1 MSTYNVKESEYPAKS
16 RSARRRQAGV
26 TYTGTSASPVVGGG
40 GTGTPAPVPEHDLL
54 AGITS
59 IDGAYPETAR
69 GIHLTAAA
77 ADQLKALLTNILT
90 VLTTADTTTP
100 AADNNV
106 FSALRTLHEI
116 ANRAISKTE
125 DDTAAGVISFMEGM
139 RSANHD
145 PLSPLGPGM
154 SLRALKDVN
163 GNHTGYWELIVDY
176 LTVNARATFKEILVE
191 QISHVGGSLLLSP
204 ASMECTEVVQILDT
218 DGITVTRYRCYMDEN
233 KTNRWKVGDQALCQQ
248 FLLPT
253 TRRYWRYVVAVGDH
267 YIDLS
272 ATDCEP
278 NSDIPQV
285 DDNIIQFGSRTD
297 SARRSAI
304 LITSYGDAGP
314 SITMY
319 KNIGVLLSG
328 ETSPFTLTNRAKTS
342 IGGTLSRFVG
352 QIIVEGEDG
361 TEYAVSPY
369 KGQWVSGTTAYFNDE
384 YSYNGSTWICK
395 ASPTTTVAPAD
406 GAYWEEKVSKG
417 DKGDIGATP
426 TTYWLTTPPS
436 ITRSSAGAYTPASFS
451 VYAYKSSGPIPELH
465 SGQFVISETEDGST
479 YVVKYTSSANESGK
493 SYTPTSNAVKS
504 FKVILRKSIT
514 DSSVLDEQVIP
525 VVLQGAN
532 GTDGVS
538 YILSGNANV
547 VTKTVALSTVTYTP
561 STLSFYPRKKV
572 GAAVPIAPADCS
584 FKIQGWNGTGWVDIS
599 NIASATELTYSV
611 PVSSTYTQYRAQMYL
626 SSVMLNEL
634 VVNVV
639 EDAKSGKDAL
649 AFLIGGWSS
658 YEEYVASAM
667 YGQSIIVG
675 GYIRTI
681 LIEVESLFA
690 KALQISTI
698 ADLVGTQ
705 FDANLVTVT
714 QQKGMT
720 FPALINGTDTNLN
733 ITPQSLPE
741 LSAFLS
747 ASSLSGTNYLTAFAN
762 EVWSSSGGPQYGE
775 KTKISPS
782 YQTIPAGVNSLKWSS
797 INLSATFV
805 VPSGGSGDPDRK
817 GGLWISLYAH
827 FYNSS
832 TYLGRQFMGTVGG
845 MGTTRTYSL
854 SGTVSAGQCSVPT
867 NANRVY
873 LYAQF
878 ACDVIYTTQ
887 TAPDC
892 TLNFTALPSLA
903 YFSSS
908 TGVYKT
914 QVAPDGIAVARDS
927 NNYLHAK
934 AGNNKMLLSF
944 MGDID
949 SNSIAQKL
957 LTMSVAANGIIVNVG
972 GYMKKTGFAVGSSI
986 TKVQT
991 GVWRIQH
998 DIKSNYNLGPS
1009 SYTVHMTIQ
1018 NGGYNIPGFMYVSGY
1033 DTTNY
1038 NWTEVRCMNKD
1049 GVLID
1054 TEFYIIFMRI

>member
-26 TYTGTSASPVVGGG
+26 TYTGTSTSPVVGGG
-40 GTGTPAPVPEHDLL
+40 SGTPAPVPEHDLL

-77 ADQLKALLTNILT
+77 ADQLKSLLANILT

-106 FSALRTLHEI
+106 FSALRTLVEI

-139 RSANHD
+139 RSNNHD

-176 LTVNARATFKEILVE
+176 LKVNAKATFKEILVE

-328 ETSPFTLTNRAKTS
+328 ETSPYTLTNRAKTS

-361 TEYAVSPY
+361 NEYAVSPY
-369 KGQWVSGTTAYFNDE
+369 KGTWVSGTTAYFNDE
-384 YSYNGSTWICK
+384 FSYSGSTWVCK
-395 ASPTTTVAPAD
+395 ASPTTTVAPAE
-406 GAYWEEKVSKG
+406 GAYWTKKVSKG
-417 DKGDIGATP
+417 DSGDKGDPGVTP

-436 ITRSSAGAYTPASFS
+436 ISRSSAGAYTPATFS

-465 SGQFVISETEDGST
+465 AGQFVISETEDGST

-493 SYTPTSNAVKS
+493 TYTPSSATVKS
-504 FKVILRKSIT
+504 FKVVLRKSIT
-514 DSSVLDEQVIP
+514 DTTVLDEQVIP
-525 VVLQGAN
+525 VVQQAA
-532 GTDGVS
+532 DGVS
-538 YILSGNANV
+538 FWFLTGSGNIVKTGTTYAPNPVYFYPRMQVGSSAYGPATGCVFKKFGLNGAGMWAQLGTDVTITTELSFNQSVTSTYTAYKGQLYKGANLVDEQVFYVVENPTSVKDEIAKLFGFADLAALANKTGRIDVGLLDAILIVSQGLVVEDIANV
-547 VTKTVALSTVTYTP
+547 VGAQFLPEIINIPQKNGLSFNGTANGVATSLNVSPNPIDSLATMLSTAAVSGSLQIPSASTGTPTWYTRQTNIISEGSPSVTGQYQTINAGINSIRYGSIP
-561 STLSFYPRKKV
+561 ITAQLVV
-572 GAAVPIAPADCS
+572 GARDEEDTS
-584 FKIQGWNGTGWVDIS
+584 FGCTLTVKIYAKFWNGTTLLQE
-599 NIASATELTYSV
+599 NL
-611 PVSSTYTQYRAQMYL
+611 L
-626 SSVMLNEL
+626 
-634 VVNVV
+634 
-639 EDAKSGKDAL
+639 
-649 AFLIGGWSS
+649 
-658 YEEYVASAM
+658 
-667 YGQSIIVG
+667 GQLHDYSIIQDQ
-675 GYIRTI
+675 T
-681 LIEVESLFA
+681 
-690 KALQISTI
+690 
-698 ADLVGTQ
+698 
-705 FDANLVTVT
+705 TV
-714 QQKGMT
+714 
-720 FPALINGTDTNLN
+720 
-733 ITPQSLPE
+733 
-741 LSAFLS
+741 
-747 ASSLSGTNYLTAFAN
+747 SGT
-762 EVWSSSGGPQYGE
+762 
-775 KTKISPS
+775 
-782 YQTIPAGVNSLKWSS
+782 IPTNV
-797 INLSATFV
+797 LST
-805 VPSGGSGDPDRK
+805 PSGATRVTLKAEFIGSVSFKNIYNEPPCKLVFAATPSSPTAIFSNATGALKSIIGID
-817 GGLWISLYAH
+817 GYAVVSGANDY
-827 FYNSS
+827 FY
-832 TYLGRQFMGTVGG
+832 L
-845 MGTTRTYSL
+845 
-854 SGTVSAGQCSVPT
+854 
-867 NANRVY
+867 
-873 LYAQF
+873 
-878 ACDVIYTTQ
+878 
-887 TAPDC
+887 
-892 TLNFTALPSLA
+892 
-903 YFSSS
+903 
-908 TGVYKT
+908 
-914 QVAPDGIAVARDS
+914 
-927 NNYLHAK
+927 K
-934 AGNNKMLLSF
+934 AGSTKMQLSY
-944 MGDID
+944 MGDIQ
-949 SNSIAQKL
+949 SNSISQKL
-957 LTMSVAANGIIVNVG
+957 LTMSVAASGLIVNVG
-972 GYMKKTGFAVGSSI
+972 GYMRKTGFVVGSSV
-986 TKVQT
+986 TKVST

-998 DIKSNYNLGPS
+998 DINSNYGLGPS
-1009 SYTVHMTIQ
+1009 SYTVHLTIQ
-1018 NGGYNIPGFMYVSGY
+1018 NGGYNIPGFMYISAY
-1033 DTTNY
+1033 DTTSY
-1038 NWTEVRCMNKD
+1038 NWTEVRAMNKD

-1054 TEFYIIFMRI
+1054 TEFYVTFMRI